1 MTKQDYIDVQLTLA
15 EAKAV
20 ARLIA
25 VGAANIRSD
34 SDPVS
39 NEITLHRAVAAAE
52 RGAEKIQIAMLTVG
66 KPLD

>member
-1 MTKQDYIDVQLTLA
+1 MTKQNHVDVQLTLA

-20 ARLIA
+20 AHLIA

-34 SDPVS
+34 PDPVS
-39 NEITLHRAVAAAE
+39 NEITLQRALVAAE
-52 RGAEKIQIAMLTVG
+52 RGAEKIRMAMMAVE